1 MPELVIEHPTSNPNS
16 GNIPNGNYLPHKDLF
31 GYSSP
36 RSPLSTHSPES
47 DSMDLGVDSPGA
59 LDTSI
64 EQLYHNVCEMQ
75 SSDQSPSRFSYL
87 SYGHESR
94 IDSELRFLAGGDFMK
109 PAGDVTKEPG
119 VETDEKEPNEASND
133 TNSVVVK
140 PNESSGPKART
151 ISPNTRP
158 PLGKK
163 MTSKTNKKHEKNP
176 VTEDAGYLATYLLK
190 QARDLLSTG
199 ENPKKAFEL
208 AQRALKSFEM
218 SQSEKPNLE
227 FVMCLHIVAAL
238 NCSLGRYTDAI
249 PLLERSIEIPNMD
262 EGQKHSLAKFAGCMQ
277 LGDAYAMLGNIE
289 NSTLCYTAG
298 LEIQR
303 QVLGETDARFGET
316 CRYVAEAHVQAM
328 RFDEAKRLCQ
338 MALDIHKSGS
348 PASLEE
354 AADRRLMGLI
364 CDSMGDYE
372 TALEHYVLASM
383 AMSAGGHDADV
394 AAIDVCIG
402 DAYLALARYDEA
414 IFSYQKALNLFKST
428 KGENH
433 PSSASVFVRL
443 ADVNNKIGKFRES
456 KSYCENALR
465 IYVKPVPGFPKEE
478 IASGLIEVS
487 AIYESMKEL
496 DQALNLLKKAL
507 KVYGKAPGQS
517 STVAGIEAQIGV
529 LYYMMGRYSESYNSL
544 KAAVAKLRV
553 IGEKKS
559 ALFGV
564 ALNQMGLAC
573 VQINSI
579 NEAADLFEEARGIL
593 ETEYGPHHPDTL
605 GVYSN
610 LAGTYDAMGRWN
622 DAIEIL
628 EYVVGMRE
636 EKLGTAN
643 PDVEDEKR
651 RLAELLEDVGRNRNK
666 KSLSL
671 EYLLDA

>member
-151 ISPNTRP
+151 IS
-158 PLGKK
+158 
-163 MTSKTNKKHEKNP
+163 
-176 VTEDAGYLATYLLK
+176 
-190 QARDLLSTG
+190 
-199 ENPKKAFEL
+199 
-208 AQRALKSFEM
+208 
-218 SQSEKPNLE
+218 
-227 FVMCLHIVAAL
+227 
-238 NCSLGRYTDAI
+238 
-249 PLLERSIEIPNMD
+249 
-262 EGQKHSLAKFAGCMQ
+262 
-277 LGDAYAMLGNIE
+277 
-289 NSTLCYTAG
+289 
-298 LEIQR
+298 
-303 QVLGETDARFGET
+303 
-316 CRYVAEAHVQAM
+316 
-328 RFDEAKRLCQ
+328 
-338 MALDIHKSGS
+338 
-348 PASLEE
+348 
-354 AADRRLMGLI
+354 
-364 CDSMGDYE
+364 
-372 TALEHYVLASM
+372 
-383 AMSAGGHDADV
+383 
-394 AAIDVCIG
+394 
-402 DAYLALARYDEA
+402 
-414 IFSYQKALNLFKST
+414 
-428 KGENH
+428 
-433 PSSASVFVRL
+433 
-443 ADVNNKIGKFRES
+443 
-456 KSYCENALR
+456 
-465 IYVKPVPGFPKEE
+465 PKEE